1 MNKKAVVLFSGGV
14 DSTTVLA
21 IAQQDGYDCAAI
33 SFDYGQRH
41 KYELEVARKLA
52 EQMGVTHHIVIPFSL
67 RTIGGSSL
75 TSDIEVPKG
84 RDEADMSIEIP
95 NTYVPARNTIFLSFA
110 LGLAEV
116 VGAFDIFI
124 GANAV
129 DYSGY
134 PDCRPAFLKAFEQLA
149 DLATKAGVEDEGRF
163 KVHAP
168 LIYMSKAEIIQT
180 GIDLGVDYGLTHSC
194 YDPSDDGGACGDCDS
209 CRLRRKGFEEAG
221 VEDPTR
227 YAGGQVG
234 R

>member
-1 MNKKAVVLFSGGV
+1 MEKTAVVLFSGGI
-14 DSTTVLA
+14 DSTTTLA
-21 IAQQDGYDCAAI
+21 IAQQDGYTCCAV

-41 KYELEVARKLA
+41 RVELQAARILA
-52 EQMGVTHHIVIPFSL
+52 KHMGVDRHVIIPFSL
-67 RTIGGSSL
+67 RSIGGSSL
-75 TSDIEVPKG
+75 IDDIAVPKG
-84 RDEADMSIEIP
+84 RDESEMGMDIP

-134 PDCRPAFLKAFEQLA
+134 PDCRPAYLKAFEQMA
-149 DLATKAGVEDEGRF
+149 DLATKAGVEEQGRF
-163 KVHAP
+163 KIQAP

-180 GIDLGVDYGLTHSC
+180 GVELGVDYSLTHSC
-194 YDPSDDGGACGDCDS
+194 YDPAEDGGACGDCDS

-221 VEDPTR
+221 VVDPTR
-227 YAGGQVG
+227 YADNINF
-234 R
+234 